1 MLKRF
6 LILASLA
13 AVSQLA
19 VAQGESDFEKPIEVS
34 AGHEHF
40 ASARYLSENEH
51 VFRCRS

>member
-13 AVSQLA
+13 VVSQMA
-19 VAQGESDFEKPIEVS
+19 AAQGEADFKKPIEVN

-40 ASARYLSENEH
+40 DIKNNKLLLTDKSL
-51 VFRCRS
+51 